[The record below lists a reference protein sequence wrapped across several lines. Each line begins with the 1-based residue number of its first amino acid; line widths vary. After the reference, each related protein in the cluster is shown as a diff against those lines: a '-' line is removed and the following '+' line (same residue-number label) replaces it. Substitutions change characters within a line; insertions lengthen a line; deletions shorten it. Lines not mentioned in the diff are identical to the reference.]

1 MIVTDVLQLEMMGT
15 DFFELPCLDALCFF
29 LVFHVVPFF
38 GSFRWF
44 CYMFLS
50 VFSMFFEFVVS
61 SLQFAMLLLCCCFP
75 DFTCFFNFILVAL
88 HLATLVYHFEILRSL
103 AVNVNHVAFI
113 SLYLVHISLYFVQVL
128 CRVNAFI

>member
-1 MIVTDVLQLEMMGT
+1 M
-15 DFFELPCLDALCFF
+15 
-29 LVFHVVPFF
+29 FF
-38 GSFRWF
+38 G
-44 CYMFLS
+44 
-50 VFSMFFEFVVS
+50 FVVS

-113 SLYLVHISLYFVQVL
+113 SLYSAHFTI
-128 CRVNAFI
+128 CRAGFMQS